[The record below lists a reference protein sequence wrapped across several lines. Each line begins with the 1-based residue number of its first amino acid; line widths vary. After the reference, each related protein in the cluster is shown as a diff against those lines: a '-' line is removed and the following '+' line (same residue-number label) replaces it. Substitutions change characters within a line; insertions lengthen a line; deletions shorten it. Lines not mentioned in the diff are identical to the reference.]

1 MADVDTYSYTSTKVR
16 KTKKT
21 TSTKRRESQDGG
33 DVSITEITEKE
44 NHVPALTN
52 GTSNG
57 LSRKQR
63 YLLVSGEAGLGRFE
77 IVGSYSLS
85 TEEY

>member
-1 MADVDTYSYTSTKVR
+1 MADVDTYSYTTTKVR

-57 LSRKQR
+57 LPRKQR
-63 YLLVSGEAGLGRFE
+63 YLLVSGELGWG
-77 IVGSYSLS
+77 GSKF
-85 TEEY
+85 